1 METNTTTQ
9 VKLSTK
15 DRAWALY
22 MELRRED
29 LNSPEKDLA
38 VRAVTLTDNFDQV
51 FYEYY
56 QNKLNQK

>member
-9 VKLSTK
+9 VKISTK

-29 LNSPEKDLA
+29 PNSNENDLA
-38 VRAVTLTDNFDQV
+38 VRAVTLVDNFDRV

-56 QNKLNQK
+56 QNKLNKK

>member
-9 VKLSTK
+9 VKISTK

-22 MELRRED
+22 MELRKED
-29 LNSPEKDLA
+29 PNSNEKDLA

>member
-9 VKLSTK
+9 VKISTK

-29 LNSPEKDLA
+29 PNSTENDLA
-38 VRAVTLTDNFDQV
+38 GPGSNPYR
-51 FYEYY
+51 
-56 QNKLNQK
+56 